1 MIKWIY
7 VCSDSTKKYI
17 THSQGITIGLKQK
30 ASLTQDGIL
39 KQISTAEDDEK
50 LQGFMH

>member
-7 VCSDSTKKYI
+7 VSSDSTKMYI

-30 ASLTQDGIL
+30 ASLIQDGIL
-39 KQISTAEDDEK
+39 KQISTADDEK